1 MSDALTR
8 YIAFWEQLT
17 PASAEQLSTVF
28 ADNARFCDPHNDVRG
43 HAEIARI
50 FDHLFKA
57 CHAPQ
62 FRVQDSAASGE
73 RAYLHWEFT
82 FTSKGGRARNWRI
95 TGMSR
100 VVFNDEGLVLEH
112 VDHWDPARQI
122 YEQIP
127 VLGAVMRSLRRH
139 LAA

>member
-17 PASAEQLSTVF
+17 PASVKELGAVF
-28 ADNARFCDPHNDVRG
+28 AIDARFCDPHNDVCG
-43 HAEIARI
+43 HAGIARI
-50 FDHLFKA
+50 FEHLFQQ

-62 FRVQDSAASGE
+62 FRVLDSAASGE

-82 FTSKGGRARNWRI
+82 FTSKGGHARNWRLS
-95 TGMSR
+95 GMSR
-100 VVFNDEGLVLEH
+100 VVFSGEGLVLEH

-127 VLGAVMRSLRRH
+127 WFGAVMRSLRRH